1 MKLGKLLLSDLPLGD
16 LQLILV
22 LVLSLRG
29 ILNEMITKELIL
41 VLSLRYILNEMITK
55 ELILEITPLSDL

>member
-1 MKLGKLLLSDLPLGD
+1 MK
-16 LQLILV
+16 LV
-22 LVLSLRG
+22 LVLSLRC